1 MVEHDRHEEA
11 EQSLRKLYSDEEEEL
26 IIRTQIEIREQIQL
40 EAAQRQ
46 HKNLGHA
53 LIELFTW
60 KNIRRTAMAIMV
72 MQLGI
77 LSGSLAIQNYQS
89 LLYASLGYH
98 DRSAILISG
107 CYGFMGIVGQAINLL
122 GVSDKW
128 SRKRTMCTSYLP
140 TPFHH
145 KADNYHRARLS
156 HSSNHALHPHGS
168 VQVLRLG
175 DQRQRGARRR
185 GLYLPLLRPI
195 RHVLQFHPL
204 HHRR

>member
-1 MVEHDRHEEA
+1 MAEQDRHEEA
-11 EQSLRKLYSDEEEEL
+11 EQSLRRLYSDEDEDT
-26 IIRTQIEIREQIQL
+26 IIRTQVEIREQIQL

-53 LIELFTW
+53 LLELFTW

-98 DRSAILISG
+98 DRKAILISG
-107 CYGFMGIVGQAINLL
+107 CYGFMGIVGQAVNLL

-128 SRKRTMCTSYLP
+128 SRKRTMCEYLCYLIPFYNTQKRSLTLSY
-140 TPFHH
+140 
-145 KADNYHRARLS
+145 RARLS
-156 HSSNHALHPHGS
+156 HSGCHAVYSHGS
-168 VQVLRLG
+168 
-175 DQRQRGARRR
+175 
-185 GLYLPLLRPI
+185 I
-195 RHVLQFHPL
+195 
-204 HHRR
+204 